1 MITRKQYRKSPPPSQ
16 MYVVLNRDGEVYT
29 GMIKGF
35 AQWSYDWFNA
45 KPLNKENTTW
55 LLEHNLGAEI
65 VKEEELI

>member
-1 MITRKQYRKSPPPSQ
+1 